1 MAVDRVLAVGIPLL
15 GSAEA
20 AAAVGASLR
29 CRREGVAVD
38 AALAARLDAVLDALG
53 ILDAVQSLSAREM
66 VGLSGQVE
74 SVLGQ
79 SADLAANPAR
89 TAWDHSDPRI
99 LLAQGQFSTL
109 LAPHFREFV
118 VPSLGSDLQMR
129 LAQPRASFLDV
140 GTGVAALAIA
150 MCQLWPE
157 LHVVGIDPWAF
168 VLEVAREQVAAAGLG
183 DRIDLRQTRVE
194 ALEDLD
200 RHDLAWVPTFFI
212 PETAIERAI
221 ERVHA
226 ALRPGGYAILGLYAR
241 PEDPVRSA
249 LADLRTVRQGGTLC
263 TPRELETRLRTV
275 GFEDVEEVFDPAW
288 RLPLTFVTGRR

>member
-1 MAVDRVLAVGIPLL
+1 VLAVGVPLL

-20 AAAVGASLR
+20 AAAVGARLR

-53 ILDAVQSLSAREM
+53 ILDAVESLSEREM
-66 VGLSGQVE
+66 VGLSGLVE
-74 SVLGQ
+74 SFLGQ

-99 LLAQGQFSTL
+99 LLAQGRLSTL
-109 LAPHFREFV
+109 LAPIFQEFV
-118 VPSLGSDLQMR
+118 VPSLGSDLQAR
-129 LAQPRASFLDV
+129 LEQPRASFLDV

-150 MCQLWPE
+150 MCQLWPD
-157 LHVVGIDPWAF
+157 LHVVGIDPWEF

-183 DRIDLRQTRVE
+183 ERIDLRQTAVE

-200 RHDLAWVPTFFI
+200 RHDLAWMPTFFI
-212 PETAIERAI
+212 PETAVERAI

-226 ALRPGGYAILGLYAR
+226 ALRPGGYAILGLYVR

-263 TPRELETRLRTV
+263 TPRELETLLRTV
-275 GFEDVEEVFDPAW
+275 GFEDVEEVFDPAG
-288 RLPLTFVTGRR
+288 RSPLTFVAGRR